1 MKDPTSKTQ
10 RTFQC
15 RDLLWMRFEQMG
27 QELNCSVDYLIN
39 DAMKNYAR
47 QRKQAAAGVATVAIA
62 AAPPPP
68 PPPAAITAPATRPPA
83 PAGRVTA
90 PLPPPP
96 QAATRQMPASMPAPP
111 MSPAASNGGP
121 SPVRQPAPQRARRL
135 YVSYGGQHFPV
146 NKEHFV
152 IGRGRQSSDLTI
164 KDPNVS
170 RRHAVVEF
178 QNGNYFLVDMG
189 STNGVIHLGQRI
201 QRKLIEHGDAVKVCD
216 HDLQFTF
223 Q

>member
-1 MKDPTSKTQ
+1 M
-10 RTFQC
+10 
-15 RDLLWMRFEQMG
+15 
-27 QELNCSVDYLIN
+27 
-39 DAMKNYAR
+39 
-47 QRKQAAAGVATVAIA
+47 
-62 AAPPPP
+62 
-68 PPPAAITAPATRPPA
+68 PAA
-83 PAGRVTA
+83 
-90 PLPPPP
+90 
-96 QAATRQMPASMPAPP
+96 MPAPP
-111 MSPAASNGGP
+111 VAPAASSGGP
-121 SPVRQPAPQRARRL
+121 SPIRQPAPQRGRRL
-135 YVSYGGQHFPV
+135 FVSYGGQHFPV

-178 QNGNYFLVDMG
+178 QNGNYFIVDMG
-189 STNGVIHLGQRI
+189 STNGVVHQGQRI

>member
-15 RDLLWMRFEQMG
+15 RDLLWMRFEQMA

-47 QRKQAAAGVATVAIA
+47 QRKQATAGVAPSA

-68 PPPAAITAPATRPPA
+68 PPAASAAPPPPPPAARPRATAAPPPPPPGATRPM
-83 PAGRVTA
+83 
-90 PLPPPP
+90 PL
-96 QAATRQMPASMPAPP
+96 SMPAPP
-111 MSPAASNGGP
+111 TAPVASSGGP
-121 SPVRQPAPQRARRL
+121 SPIRPPATPRSNRL
-135 YVSYGGQHFPV
+135 FVSYGGQHFPV

-170 RRHAVVEF
+170 RQHAVVEF
-178 QNGNYFLVDMG
+178 QNGNYFIVDMG
-189 STNGVIHLGQRI
+189 STNGVIHQGQRI
-201 QRKLIEHGDAVKVCD
+201 TRKLIEHGDAVKVCD